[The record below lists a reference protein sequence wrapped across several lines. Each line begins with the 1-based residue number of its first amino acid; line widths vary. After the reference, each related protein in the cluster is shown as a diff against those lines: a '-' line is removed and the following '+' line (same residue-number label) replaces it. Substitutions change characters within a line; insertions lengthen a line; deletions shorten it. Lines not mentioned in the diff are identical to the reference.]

1 MKPIRLLILL
11 AWGLALPLQA
21 TTYYTAVDGDDAHPG
36 TAEWP
41 WRTIQKAAITLHPGD
56 TVIVREG
63 IYDERITTLR
73 GGTNEASRITGPHPV

>member
-41 WRTIQKAAITLHPGD
+41 WRTIQKAAITLHPA
-56 TVIVREG
+56 IR
-63 IYDERITTLR
+63 
-73 GGTNEASRITGPHPV
+73 